1 MKFFAPEPNA
11 GSTVSLWMT
20 SDHDQAGT
28 TQSLFKALKGQAFNA
43 EILGGNIALIRPE
56 NG

>member
-1 MKFFAPEPNA
+1 
-11 GSTVSLWMT
+11 MT